1 MGFFAVFFER
11 VQFAD
16 PTGLAYRSGWHLS
29 NAADRTGARHAERG
43 QRDPIVGYD
52 CGAKGAFK
60 SKTALKLE
68 PQLSAAAQAHADDMK
83 TNDYLSHTAPDG
95 STVGTR
101 VTRTGYRWSGV
112 GEHITQGYKNVDE
125 VMSGWLKSDGHCA
138 NLINPGFSELGSVCQ
153 PSSSFPCS
161 NQARQF
167 QVLLTTL
174 AS

>member
-1 MGFFAVFFER
+1 MGFFAVFLS
-11 VQFAD
+11 ACSLPTLPGL
-16 PTGLAYRSGWHLS
+16 PTGQGGISATLPTELGRVMPREVNATRLS
-29 NAADRTGARHAERG
+29 
-43 QRDPIVGYD
+43 GYD

-68 PQLSAAAQAHADDMK
+68 PHLSAAAQAHADDMK